1 MSISSVNNPFFSG
14 YGLNPYAVRRKAD
27 DNNSETQKDSQ
38 YGPDKNLAELLT
50 KPSRPSVPADVWKG
64 EMELGGMLGAENA
77 KPYNPS
83 FKSLAILVSEAA
95 KALGIEGKVTY
106 NDLLKHRD
114 KMVEDFQDKVKK
126 GLSQAG
132 VDPEAD
138 FRINLDENGK
148 IKVSSNHKDKAK
160 IEQFFNEN
168 PSLSREYQHIEALN
182 QVEETRKNQG
192 FDLATSYKEGQL
204 MSYGSSQLN
213 MLAIRMSMALT
224 GAGSLATILNGGFK
238 TTV

>member
-27 DNNSETQKDSQ
+27 ENNTEAQKDSQ
-38 YGPDKNLAELLT
+38 YGPDKNLAEMLT
-50 KPSRPSVPADVWKG
+50 KPTRPSTPADAWSG
-64 EMELGGMLGAENA
+64 DMEMGGMLGAENA

-83 FKSLAILVSEAA
+83 FKSLAVLVSEAA

-114 KMVEDFQDKVKK
+114 KMIEDFQDKVKK
-126 GLSQAG
+126 GLTQAG
-132 VDPEAD
+132 VAPNAD
-138 FRINLDENGK
+138 FRINLDENGN

-160 IEQFFNEN
+160 IEQFFKEN
-168 PSLSREYQHIEALN
+168 PSLSKEYQHIEALN

-192 FDLATSYKEGQL
+192 VDLSNSYREGQL
-204 MSYGSSQLN
+204 LAYGSSLN
-213 MLAIRMSMALT
+213 MTALRMSMAMV
-224 GAGSLATILNGGFK
+224 GSGSLATILNGGFN